1 MNEKKMLKNLL
12 FIPSSLLLLSVLYT
26 ILVKFVDV
34 KAIGPNES
42 LVGFASVNDVI
53 KNKLM
58 FNEFFYK
65 FSQILGYLAL
75 LVCVFFII
83 LGIIQLIKRKSLKK
97 VDQYI
102 LLLGIIYLVTI
113 FLYLFFEVV
122 VINYR
127 PFLIGD
133 GKLEASYPSSHTMLA
148 IVVFV
153 TAIIELKKIIK
164 NPKLMLGI
172 KIICYS
178 LAFIMLVARTIS
190 GVHWFTDIFGGLL
203 YSVCIVTLA
212 YYLKLII
219 DIRSLKKI

>member
-1 MNEKKMLKNLL
+1 M
-12 FIPSSLLLLSVLYT
+12 
-26 ILVKFVDV
+26 
-34 KAIGPNES
+34 
-42 LVGFASVNDVI
+42 
-53 KNKLM
+53 
-58 FNEFFYK
+58 
-65 FSQILGYLAL
+65 
-75 LVCVFFII
+75 
-83 LGIIQLIKRKSLKK
+83 
-97 VDQYI
+97 
-102 LLLGIIYLVTI
+102 
-113 FLYLFFEVV
+113 V

-133 GKLEASYPSSHTMLA
+133 GKLETSYPSSHTMLA

-153 TAIIELKKIIK
+153 TAVIELKKVIK